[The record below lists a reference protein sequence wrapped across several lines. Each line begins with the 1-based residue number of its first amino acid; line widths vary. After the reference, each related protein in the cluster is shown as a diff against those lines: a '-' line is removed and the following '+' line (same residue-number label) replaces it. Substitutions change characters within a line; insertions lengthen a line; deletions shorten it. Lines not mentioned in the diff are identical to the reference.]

1 MRAMGIQI
9 EITSHYRLPAR
20 PERTRE
26 ALKVFF
32 PAQAEI
38 LLTQLQ
44 AGRPARVELA
54 DPEAAAHLVGALQ
67 AQGFLARLA
76 G

>member
-1 MRAMGIQI
+1 MATTI

-26 ALKVFF
+26 VLKVFF
-32 PAQAEI
+32 PAQAEF
-38 LLTQLQ
+38 LLSQLIG
-44 AGRPARVELA
+44 GRPAQVEAA
-54 DPEAAAHLVGALQ
+54 DAEAAAHLVGALQ
-67 AQGFLARLA
+67 AQGFSVALVR